1 MTRVFV
7 IGDTHF
13 GHAGMCS
20 FRNLDGSKVR
30 PWDNVEHMDEAM
42 IAAWNRVV
50 TKRDKVIHLGD
61 FVMNRRYLSVAD
73 RLNGSKVLVM
83 GNHDIFPGRDYLKHF
98 HDVKGAVVR
107 NGVIMTH
114 LPIHPDSFGKRYTHN
129 VHGHT
134 HTSVVRR
141 WYGAPDPRYK
151 CVCVEQIDYQPVLLD
166 SLFD

>member
-1 MTRVFV
+1 MSRVFV

-13 GHAGMCS
+13 GHAGMCR
-20 FRNLDGSKVR
+20 FINPDGSKVR
-30 PWDNVEHMDEAM
+30 PWDNVEHMNEAM

-61 FVMNRRYLSVAD
+61 FAMNRRYLAIAAF
-73 RLNGSKVLVM
+73 LNGYKELVM
-83 GNHDIFPGRDYLKHF
+83 GNHDIFNGREYLKYF
-98 HDVKGAVVR
+98 GDVKGAVVR
-107 NGVIMTH
+107 DGVIMTH
-114 LPIHPDSFGKRYTHN
+114 LPIHPGSFGKRYTHN

-134 HTSVVRR
+134 HTSVVRN
-141 WYGAPDPRYK
+141 WYGMPDPRYK